1 MMNIH
6 SIYEIYIL
14 NGYSESILKCEFS
27 HKKSDRKGRS
37 LLTLTH

>member
-14 NGYSESILKCEFS
+14 NGYSESILKCDFK
-27 HKKSDRKGRS
+27 HKKATARVA
-37 LLTLTH
+37 LF